1 MKQSDLNVAN
11 PLDGFQH
18 VAKNWKSEEHGV
30 KTVRISSDY
39 ENSIV
44 SGRFR
49 QGPRDYS

>member
-11 PLDGFQH
+11 PLDCFQH
-18 VAKNWKSEEHGV
+18 VAKNSKSKEHGV
-30 KTVRISSDY
+30 KTVQISSNY

-44 SGRFR
+44 CGRFG